1 MTAPPQGK
9 AGTLI
14 RNEDCARESGHS
26 RFWGWRMSQDFNK
39 QRAAQA
45 ALEFVRDGAVVGVG
59 TGSTVNFFIEGL
71 AAIRDRVAGTV
82 SSSESSTQRLKA
94 HGFAVLDLNATGELE
109 LYVDG
114 ADEATRRLELI
125 KGGGGALTREKIVAE
140 ASRTFVCVVD
150 EQKVVDRLGRFPL
163 PVEVIPMARS
173 SVARRLIR
181 LGGTPAWR
189 EGTVTDNGNHI
200 LDVRGL
206 EIADPAALE
215 GEINQIAGVVTVGL
229 FARRP
234 ADVLLVGTGTG
245 VVTLRRDG

>member
-1 MTAPPQGK
+1 M
-9 AGTLI
+9 
-14 RNEDCARESGHS
+14 
-26 RFWGWRMSQDFNK
+26 
-39 QRAAQA
+39 
-45 ALEFVRDGAVVGVG
+45 VVGVG

-71 AAIRDRVAGTV
+71 AAIRTRIAGTV

-94 HGFAVLDLNATGELE
+94 HGLPVLDLNATGELE

-125 KGGGGALTREKIVAE
+125 KGGGGALTREKIVAD

-163 PVEVIPMARS
+163 PVEVIPMARN
-173 SVARRLIR
+173 SVARRLIA

-189 EGTVTDNGNHI
+189 EGAVTDNGNHV

-206 EIADPAALE
+206 EIRDPAALE